1 MRDEQKA
8 SMENKVREV
17 WADITDA
24 SREHMQLSF
33 QQNRMRILAECQQ
46 MKTDVD
52 SYNENYNP
60 GEKLEFSYNFEVD
73 IEAGAS

>member
-1 MRDEQKA
+1 
-8 SMENKVREV
+8 MENKETEV

-33 QQNRMRILAECQQ
+33 QQLRMQILAECQQ

-52 SYNENYNP
+52 SYNENYNS
-60 GEKLEFSYNFEVD
+60 GEELEFSYNFEVD
-73 IEAGAS
+73 LEAGASCGAKQ